1 MNNYIKKYNTPLYI
15 ERREELQRVLFQL
28 YEEDLKT
35 GKNKEKKKPYTYTE
49 LGKKINVDQSDV
61 SRILAGYKIDWS
73 DEYKIKEK
81 PENENESNENNKKTD
96 ELTVEELTKNMV
108 IMKPSTFFISVGLG
122 KRNQL
127 EKFLLKHF
135 RSSKDKLGIIH
146 IINIKNPSGL
156 LVFSDDHNLEY
167 ILHDTDYLKQI
178 VNDAESTEK
187 KDTIDN

>member
-1 MNNYIKKYNTPLYI
+1 MNDDIKKYGTHFDI
-15 ERREELQRVLFQL
+15 ERREKLQKILFQL

-35 GKNKEKKKPYTYTE
+35 GKSKEKKPYTYTE
-49 LGKKINVDQSDV
+49 LGKKINVDQSTV
-61 SRILAGYKIDWS
+61 TRLLSHYKIDWP
-73 DEYKIKEK
+73 DRYTIKLK
-81 PENENESNENNKKTD
+81 PENNNEDSEKPN
-96 ELTVEELTKNMV
+96 ELTAEELTKNMV

-178 VNDAESTEK
+178 VNAEESTEK